1 MAARG
6 AAAARRRSQG
16 SLSAADWVAA
26 AMDLLATETVR
37 GVRIATLCARL
48 GVTKGSFYWHFPSRE
63 ALLGAILAEWRRL
76 MTLEVIGRGAY
87 VSAPVEE
94 ALRGTLG
101 LIRRRRPGRQGPVE
115 RSIRDWARSDAVAQ
129 AALEEIDA
137 ARLHSLETLF
147 RRRGFAPE
155 EARLRGYAAYA
166 LMMGDSILKGT
177 AGKSV
182 PADSYLD
189 RMVALLLA
197 EQVPQ
202 PAAAQE
208 RQAG

>member
-1 MAARG
+1 MAAPRAGTARG
-6 AAAARRRSQG
+6 RDRG

-63 ALLGAILAEWRRL
+63 ALLAAILAEWRRL
-76 MTLEVIGRGAY
+76 MTLEVISRGAY
-87 VSAPVEE
+87 VSAPVDEV
-94 ALRGTLG
+94 LKGTLS
-101 LIRRRRPGRQGPVE
+101 LSRRRPPGRLGAVE
-115 RSIRDWARSDAVAQ
+115 RSIRDWARSDPVAQ

-137 ARLHSLETLF
+137 ARLHSLESLF
-147 RRRGFAPE
+147 LRRGFAAE
-155 EARLRGYAAYA
+155 EARLRGYAAYS

-177 AGKSV
+177 AGRSV
-182 PADSYLD
+182 AADRYLD
-189 RMVALLLA
+189 RVVALLLTGEA
-197 EQVPQ
+197 RQ
-202 PAAAQE
+202 PAARD